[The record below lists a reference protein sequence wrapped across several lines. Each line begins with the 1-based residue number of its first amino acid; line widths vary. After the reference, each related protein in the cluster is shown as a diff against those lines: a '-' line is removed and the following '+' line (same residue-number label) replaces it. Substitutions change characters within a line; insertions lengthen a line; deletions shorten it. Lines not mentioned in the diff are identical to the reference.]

1 MLLKKLSEAYGVSG
15 DEGNVRSLLR
25 TELQDYAEEL
35 TTDSIG
41 NLYVKGLGKK
51 PRVMLAAHMDELV

>member
-25 TELQDYAEEL
+25 TELQDSAEEMS
-35 TTDSIG
+35 TDSIG
-41 NLYVKGLGKK
+41 NI
-51 PRVMLAAHMDELV
+51 

>member
-25 TELQDYAEEL
+25 TGLQDYAEEL
-35 TTDSIG
+35 TTELHRQLICKKDW
-41 NLYVKGLGKK
+41 VKS
-51 PRVMLAAHMDELV
+51 PV